1 MKKKMYPA
9 VLALALA
16 LTATACG
23 NTAGD
28 GNNVKNEQTDKNR
41 KSDTRLVS
49 VKDLEQYVKL
59 AEYKGISLDKV
70 VSVISEDDLAAQIDE
85 NLMNAAEEIS
95 GGAEM
100 GDLVTINFVG
110 TKDGEAFDGGTANNY
125 DLTLGA
131 GGMIPGFEDGIV
143 GMKKGETKDLN
154 LTFPEDYHEESFAG
168 EDVVFKIT
176 CQKVRRKAELT
187 DEWAAKQGDYKT
199 ADDYRAGVKAQMEEN
214 AQKAADEELKN
225 KAWLQ
230 VVDASEV
237 LEYPQ
242 EDIDKQKKEYK
253 KITQRFADQAEMEL
267 EEFVKSQNMTM
278 EQFEASMQQY
288 AELIVKQ
295 DLVIQAILD
304 AENISLNDEECLA
317 IQDELIKN
325 SGSKDLAEMID
336 KYGQEG
342 VDEAIGLLRVEDFI
356 LKNAKINE
364 KASGGDTTGENAEAV
379 TSEETQEPDA
389 EGEIDAELEEDGEAD
404 DDTAVVE

>member
-1 MKKKMYPA
+1 MKKKMYLA

-16 LTATACG
+16 LTVTACG
-23 NTAGD
+23 NNTGD
-28 GNNVKNEQTDKNR
+28 GSNVKNEQTDK
-41 KSDTRLVS
+41 KKADTRLVS
-49 VKDLEQYVKL
+49 VKDLEKYVKL
-59 AEYKGISLDKV
+59 GEYKGITLDKV

-85 NLMNAAEEIS
+85 NLMKAAEEIS

-154 LTFPEDYHEESFAG
+154 LTFPEDYHEPSFAG

-199 ADDYRAGVKAQMEEN
+199 ADDYRAGIKAQMEE
-214 AQKAADEELKN
+214 AARKAADEELKN
-225 KAWLQ
+225 SAWLQ
-230 VVDASEV
+230 VVDSSEV

-242 EDIDKQKKEYK
+242 EDIEKQKKEYK

-267 EEFVKSQNMTM
+267 EEFVESQNMTM

-304 AENISLNDEECLA
+304 AENISLNDEECLE

-336 KYGQEG
+336 RYGQEG

-389 EGEIDAELEEDGEAD
+389 EGEIDAELEDDSEAG

>member
-1 MKKKMYPA
+1 MKKKMYLA

-28 GNNVKNEQTDKNR
+28 GNNVKNEQMDKNR

-267 EEFVKSQNMTM
+267 EEFVESQNMTM

>member
-1 MKKKMYPA
+1 MKKKMYLA

>member
-317 IQDELIKN
+317 IQDELVKN

>member
-1 MKKKMYPA
+1 MKKKMYLA

-23 NTAGD
+23 NNTGD
-28 GNNVKNEQTDKNR
+28 GNNVKNEQTDK
-41 KSDTRLVS
+41 KKADTRLVS
-49 VKDLEQYVKL
+49 VKDLEKYVKL
-59 AEYKGISLDKV
+59 GEYKGITLDKV

-85 NLMNAAEEIS
+85 NLMKAAEEIS

-125 DLTLGA
+125 DLTLGS

-154 LTFPEDYHEESFAG
+154 LTFPEDYHEPSFAG

-187 DEWAAKQGDYKT
+187 DEWAAKQGDYKS
-199 ADDYRAGVKAQMEEN
+199 ADAYRAAIKTQMEEA
-214 AQKAADEELKN
+214 AQKAAEEELKN
-225 KAWLQ
+225 SAWLR
-230 VVDASEV
+230 VVDSSEV

-242 EDIDKQKKEYK
+242 EDIEKQKKEYR
-253 KITQRFADQAEMEL
+253 KITQRFADQAKMEL

-278 EQFEASMQQY
+278 EQFEASTQQY

-304 AENISLNDEECLA
+304 AENISLNDEECLE
-317 IQDELIKN
+317 IQEELIKN

-336 KYGQEG
+336 RYGQEG

-379 TSEETQEPDA
+379 TNEETQKPDA
-389 EGEIDAELEEDGEAD
+389 EGEIDAELEEDSDAD

>member
-1 MKKKMYPA
+1 MKKKMYLA

-23 NTAGD
+23 NNTGD
-28 GNNVKNEQTDKNR
+28 GNNVKNEQTDK
-41 KSDTRLVS
+41 KKADTRLVS
-49 VKDLEQYVKL
+49 VKDLEKYVKL
-59 AEYKGISLDKV
+59 GEYKGITLDKV

-85 NLMNAAEEIS
+85 NLMKAAEEIS

-125 DLTLGA
+125 DLTLGS

-154 LTFPEDYHEESFAG
+154 LTFPEDYHEPSFAG

-187 DEWAAKQGDYKT
+187 DEWAAKQGDYKSADAYRT
-199 ADDYRAGVKAQMEEN
+199 AIKTQMEEA
-214 AQKAADEELKN
+214 AQKAAEEELKN
-225 KAWLQ
+225 SAWLR
-230 VVDASEV
+230 VVDSSEV

-242 EDIDKQKKEYK
+242 EDIEKQKKEYR
-253 KITQRFADQAEMEL
+253 KITQRFADQAKMEL

-278 EQFEASMQQY
+278 EQFEASTQQY

-304 AENISLNDEECLA
+304 AENISLNDEECLE
-317 IQDELIKN
+317 IQEELIKN

-336 KYGQEG
+336 RYGQEG

-379 TSEETQEPDA
+379 TNEETQKPDA
-389 EGEIDAELEEDGEAD
+389 EGEIDAELEEDSDAD

>member
-1 MKKKMYPA
+1 MKKKMYLA
-9 VLALALA
+9 VLTLALA

-23 NTAGD
+23 NNTGD
-28 GNNVKNEQTDKNR
+28 GSNVKNEQTDK
-41 KSDTRLVS
+41 KKADTRLVS
-49 VKDLEQYVKL
+49 VKDLEKYVKL
-59 AEYKGISLDKV
+59 GEYKGITLDKV

-85 NLMNAAEEIS
+85 NLMKAAEEIS

-125 DLTLGA
+125 DLTLGS

-154 LTFPEDYHEESFAG
+154 LTFPEDYHEASFAG

-187 DEWAAKQGDYKT
+187 DEWAAKQGDYKS
-199 ADDYRAGVKAQMEEN
+199 ADAYRAAIKTQMEEA
-214 AQKAADEELKN
+214 AQKAAEEELKN
-225 KAWLQ
+225 SAWLR
-230 VVDASEV
+230 VVDSSEV

-242 EDIDKQKKEYK
+242 EDIEKQKKEYR
-253 KITQRFADQAEMEL
+253 KITQRFADQAKMEL

-278 EQFEASMQQY
+278 EQFEASTQQY

-304 AENISLNDEECLA
+304 AENISLNDEECLE
-317 IQDELIKN
+317 IQEELIKN

-336 KYGQEG
+336 RYGQEG

-379 TSEETQEPDA
+379 TNEETQKPDA
-389 EGEIDAELEEDGEAD
+389 EGEIDAELEEDSDAD

>member
-1 MKKKMYPA
+1 MKKKMYLA

-23 NTAGD
+23 NNTGD
-28 GNNVKNEQTDKNR
+28 GSNVKNEQTDK
-41 KSDTRLVS
+41 KKADTRLVS
-49 VKDLEQYVKL
+49 VKDLEKYVKL
-59 AEYKGISLDKV
+59 GEYKGITLDKV

-85 NLMNAAEEIS
+85 NLMKAAEEIS

-125 DLTLGA
+125 DLTLGS

-154 LTFPEDYHEESFAG
+154 LTFPEDYHEPSFAG

-187 DEWAAKQGDYKT
+187 DEWAAKQGDYKSADAYRT
-199 ADDYRAGVKAQMEEN
+199 AIKTQMEEA
-214 AQKAADEELKN
+214 AQKAAEEELKN
-225 KAWLQ
+225 SAWLR
-230 VVDASEV
+230 VVDSSEV

-242 EDIDKQKKEYK
+242 EDIEKQKKEYR
-253 KITQRFADQAEMEL
+253 KITQRFADQAKMEL

-278 EQFEASMQQY
+278 EQFEASTQQY

-304 AENISLNDEECLA
+304 AENISLNDEECLE
-317 IQDELIKN
+317 IQEELIKN

-336 KYGQEG
+336 RYGQEG

-379 TSEETQEPDA
+379 TNEETQKPDA
-389 EGEIDAELEEDGEAD
+389 EGEIDAELEEDSDAD

>member
-1 MKKKMYPA
+1 MKKKMYLA
-9 VLALALA
+9 VLTLALA

-23 NTAGD
+23 NNTGD
-28 GNNVKNEQTDKNR
+28 GSNVKNEQTDK
-41 KSDTRLVS
+41 KKADTRLVS
-49 VKDLEQYVKL
+49 VKDLEKYVKL
-59 AEYKGISLDKV
+59 GEYKGITLDKV

-85 NLMNAAEEIS
+85 NLMKAAEEIS

-125 DLTLGA
+125 DLTLGS

-154 LTFPEDYHEESFAG
+154 LTFPEDYHEPSFAG

-187 DEWAAKQGDYKT
+187 DEWAAKQGDYKS
-199 ADDYRAGVKAQMEEN
+199 ADAYRAAIKTQMEEA
-214 AQKAADEELKN
+214 AQKAAEEELKN
-225 KAWLQ
+225 SAWLR
-230 VVDASEV
+230 VVDSSEV

-242 EDIDKQKKEYK
+242 EDIEKQKKEYK

-267 EEFVKSQNMTM
+267 EEFVESQNMTM

-304 AENISLNDEECLA
+304 AENISLNDEECLE
-317 IQDELIKN
+317 IQEELIKN

-336 KYGQEG
+336 RYGQEG
-342 VDEAIGLLRVEDFI
+342 VDEAIGLLCVEDFI

-379 TSEETQEPDA
+379 TNEETQEPDA
-389 EGEIDAELEEDGEAD
+389 EGEIDAELEDDGEVD
-404 DDTAVVE
+404 DDTAVLE

>member
-49 VKDLEQYVKL
+49 IEDLEQYVKL

-267 EEFVKSQNMTM
+267 EEFVESQNMTM

>member
-1 MKKKMYPA
+1 MKKKMYLA

-23 NTAGD
+23 NNTGD
-28 GNNVKNEQTDKNR
+28 GSNVKNEQTDK
-41 KSDTRLVS
+41 KKADTRLVS
-49 VKDLEQYVKL
+49 VKDLEKYVKL
-59 AEYKGISLDKV
+59 GEYKGITLDKV

-85 NLMNAAEEIS
+85 NLMKAAEEIS

-125 DLTLGA
+125 DLTLGS

-154 LTFPEDYHEESFAG
+154 LTFPEDYHEPSFAG

-187 DEWAAKQGDYKT
+187 DEWAAKQGDYKS
-199 ADDYRAGVKAQMEEN
+199 ADAYRAAIKTQMEEA
-214 AQKAADEELKN
+214 AQKAAEEELKN
-225 KAWLQ
+225 SAWLR
-230 VVDASEV
+230 VVDSSEV

-242 EDIDKQKKEYK
+242 EDIEKQKKEYR
-253 KITQRFADQAEMEL
+253 KITQRFADQAKMEL

-278 EQFEASMQQY
+278 EQFEASTQQY

-304 AENISLNDEECLA
+304 AENISLNDEECLE
-317 IQDELIKN
+317 IQEELIKN

-336 KYGQEG
+336 RYGQEG

-379 TSEETQEPDA
+379 TNEETQKPDA
-389 EGEIDAELEEDGEAD
+389 EGEIDAELEEDSDAD

>member
-1 MKKKMYPA
+1 MKKKMYLA

-23 NTAGD
+23 NNTGD
-28 GNNVKNEQTDKNR
+28 GSNVKNEQTDK
-41 KSDTRLVS
+41 KKADTRLVS
-49 VKDLEQYVKL
+49 VKDLEKYVKL
-59 AEYKGISLDKV
+59 GEYKGITLDKV

-85 NLMNAAEEIS
+85 NLMKAAEEIS

-125 DLTLGA
+125 DLTLGS

-154 LTFPEDYHEESFAG
+154 LTFPEDYHEASFAG

-187 DEWAAKQGDYKT
+187 DEWAAKQGDYKS
-199 ADDYRAGVKAQMEEN
+199 ADAYRAAIKTQMEEA
-214 AQKAADEELKN
+214 AQKAAEEELKN
-225 KAWLQ
+225 SAWLR
-230 VVDASEV
+230 VVDSSEV

-242 EDIDKQKKEYK
+242 EDIEKQKKEYR
-253 KITQRFADQAEMEL
+253 KITQRFADQAKMEL

-278 EQFEASMQQY
+278 EQFEASTQQY

-304 AENISLNDEECLA
+304 AENISLNDEECLE
-317 IQDELIKN
+317 IQEELIKN

-336 KYGQEG
+336 RYGQEG

-379 TSEETQEPDA
+379 TNEETQKPDA
-389 EGEIDAELEEDGEAD
+389 EGEIDAELEEDSDAD

>member
-1 MKKKMYPA
+1 MKKKMYLA
-9 VLALALA
+9 VLTLALA

-23 NTAGD
+23 NNTGD
-28 GNNVKNEQTDKNR
+28 GNNVKNEQTDK
-41 KSDTRLVS
+41 KKADTRLVS
-49 VKDLEQYVKL
+49 VKDLEKYVKL
-59 AEYKGISLDKV
+59 GEYKGITLDKV

-85 NLMNAAEEIS
+85 NLMKAAEEIS
-95 GGAEM
+95 SGAEM

-125 DLTLGA
+125 DLTLGS

-154 LTFPEDYHEESFAG
+154 LTFPEDYHEPSFAG

-187 DEWAAKQGDYKT
+187 DEWAAKQGDYKS
-199 ADDYRAGVKAQMEEN
+199 ADAYRAAIKTQMEEA
-214 AQKAADEELKN
+214 AQKAAEEELKN
-225 KAWLQ
+225 SAWLR
-230 VVDASEV
+230 VVDSSEV

-242 EDIDKQKKEYK
+242 EDIEKQKKEYR
-253 KITQRFADQAEMEL
+253 KITQRFADQAKMEL

-278 EQFEASMQQY
+278 EQFEASTQQY

-304 AENISLNDEECLA
+304 AENISLNDEECLE
-317 IQDELIKN
+317 IQEELIKN

-336 KYGQEG
+336 RYGQEG

-379 TSEETQEPDA
+379 TNEETQKPDA
-389 EGEIDAELEEDGEAD
+389 EGEIDAELEEDSDAD

>member
-1 MKKKMYPA
+1 MKKKMYLA

-70 VSVISEDDLAAQIDE
+70 ISVISEDDLAAQIDE

-267 EEFVKSQNMTM
+267 EEFVESQNMTM

>member
-1 MKKKMYPA
+1 MKKKMYLA
-9 VLALALA
+9 VLTLALA

-23 NTAGD
+23 NNTGD
-28 GNNVKNEQTDKNR
+28 GNNVKNEQTDK
-41 KSDTRLVS
+41 KKADTRLVS
-49 VKDLEQYVKL
+49 VKDLEKYVKL
-59 AEYKGISLDKV
+59 GEYKGITLDKV

-85 NLMNAAEEIS
+85 NLMKAAEEIS

-125 DLTLGA
+125 DLTLGS

-154 LTFPEDYHEESFAG
+154 LTFPEDYHEPSFAG

-187 DEWAAKQGDYKT
+187 DEWAAKQGDYKS
-199 ADDYRAGVKAQMEEN
+199 ADAYRAAIKTQMEEA
-214 AQKAADEELKN
+214 AQKAAEEELKN
-225 KAWLQ
+225 SAWLR
-230 VVDASEV
+230 VVDSSEV

-242 EDIDKQKKEYK
+242 EDIEKQKKEYR
-253 KITQRFADQAEMEL
+253 KITQRFADQAKMEL

-278 EQFEASMQQY
+278 EQFEASTQQY

-304 AENISLNDEECLA
+304 AENISLSDEECLE
-317 IQDELIKN
+317 IQEELIKN

-336 KYGQEG
+336 RYGQEG

-379 TSEETQEPDA
+379 TNEETQKPDA
-389 EGEIDAELEEDGEAD
+389 EGEIDAELEEDSDAD

>member
-1 MKKKMYPA
+1 MKKKMYLA

-23 NTAGD
+23 NNTGD
-28 GNNVKNEQTDKNR
+28 GNNVKNEQTDK
-41 KSDTRLVS
+41 KKADTRLVS
-49 VKDLEQYVKL
+49 VKDLEKYVKL
-59 AEYKGISLDKV
+59 GEYKGITLDKV

-85 NLMNAAEEIS
+85 NLMKAAEEIS

-125 DLTLGA
+125 DLTLGS

-154 LTFPEDYHEESFAG
+154 LTFPEDYHEPSFAG

-187 DEWAAKQGDYKT
+187 DEWAAKQGDYKS
-199 ADDYRAGVKAQMEEN
+199 ADAYRAAIKTQMEEA
-214 AQKAADEELKN
+214 AQKAAEEELKN
-225 KAWLQ
+225 SAWLR
-230 VVDASEV
+230 VVDSSEV

-242 EDIDKQKKEYK
+242 EDIEKQKKEYR
-253 KITQRFADQAEMEL
+253 KITQRFADQAKMEL

-278 EQFEASMQQY
+278 EQFEASTQQY

-304 AENISLNDEECLA
+304 AENISLNDEECLE
-317 IQDELIKN
+317 IQEELIKN

-336 KYGQEG
+336 RYGQEG

-379 TSEETQEPDA
+379 TNEETQKLDA
-389 EGEIDAELEEDGEAD
+389 EGEIDAELEEDSDAD

>member
-1 MKKKMYPA
+1 MKKKMYLA

-23 NTAGD
+23 NNTGD
-28 GNNVKNEQTDKNR
+28 GNNVKNEQTDK
-41 KSDTRLVS
+41 KKADTRLVS
-49 VKDLEQYVKL
+49 VKDLEKYVKL
-59 AEYKGISLDKV
+59 GEYKGITLDKV

-85 NLMNAAEEIS
+85 NLMKAAEEIS

-125 DLTLGA
+125 DLTLGS

-154 LTFPEDYHEESFAG
+154 LTFPEDYHEPSFAG

-187 DEWAAKQGDYKT
+187 DEWAAKQGDYKS
-199 ADDYRAGVKAQMEEN
+199 ADAYRAAIKTQMEEA
-214 AQKAADEELKN
+214 AQKAAEEELKN
-225 KAWLQ
+225 SAWLR
-230 VVDASEV
+230 VVDSSEV

-242 EDIDKQKKEYK
+242 EDIEKQKKEYR
-253 KITQRFADQAEMEL
+253 KITQRFADQAKMEL

-278 EQFEASMQQY
+278 EQFEASTQQY

-304 AENISLNDEECLA
+304 AENISLNDEECLE
-317 IQDELIKN
+317 IQEELIKN

-336 KYGQEG
+336 RYGQEG
-342 VDEAIGLLRVEDFI
+342 VDEAIGLLR
-356 LKNAKINE
+356 LTP
-364 KASGGDTTGENAEAV
+364 SH
-379 TSEETQEPDA
+379 
-389 EGEIDAELEEDGEAD
+389 
-404 DDTAVVE
+404 

>member
-1 MKKKMYPA
+1 MKKKMYLA

-317 IQDELIKN
+317 IQDELVKN

>member
-1 MKKKMYPA
+1 MKKKMYLA

-23 NTAGD
+23 NNTGD
-28 GNNVKNEQTDKNR
+28 GSNVKNEQTDK
-41 KSDTRLVS
+41 KKADTRLVS
-49 VKDLEQYVKL
+49 VKDLEKYVKL
-59 AEYKGISLDKV
+59 GEYKGITLDKV

-85 NLMNAAEEIS
+85 NLMKAAEEIS

-125 DLTLGA
+125 DLTLGS

-154 LTFPEDYHEESFAG
+154 LTFPEDYHEPSFAG

-187 DEWAAKQGDYKT
+187 DEWAAKQGDYKS
-199 ADDYRAGVKAQMEEN
+199 ADAYRAAIKTQMEET
-214 AQKAADEELKN
+214 AQKAAEEELKN
-225 KAWLQ
+225 SAWLR
-230 VVDASEV
+230 VVDSSEV

-242 EDIDKQKKEYK
+242 EDIEKQKKEYR
-253 KITQRFADQAEMEL
+253 KITQRFADQAKMEL

-278 EQFEASMQQY
+278 EQFEASTQQY

-304 AENISLNDEECLA
+304 AENISLNDEECLE
-317 IQDELIKN
+317 IQEELIKN

-336 KYGQEG
+336 RYGQEG

-379 TSEETQEPDA
+379 TNEETQKPDA
-389 EGEIDAELEEDGEAD
+389 EGEIDAELEEDSDAD

>member
-1 MKKKMYPA
+1 MKKKMYLA

-95 GGAEM
+95 DGAEM

-267 EEFVKSQNMTM
+267 EEFVESQNMTM

>member
-267 EEFVKSQNMTM
+267 EEFVESQNMTM

>member
-1 MKKKMYPA
+1 MKKKMYLA

-23 NTAGD
+23 NNTGD
-28 GNNVKNEQTDKNR
+28 GSNVKNEQTDK
-41 KSDTRLVS
+41 KKADTRLVS
-49 VKDLEQYVKL
+49 VKDLEKYVKL
-59 AEYKGISLDKV
+59 GEYKGITLDKV

-85 NLMNAAEEIS
+85 NLMKAAEEIS

-125 DLTLGA
+125 DLTLGS

-154 LTFPEDYHEESFAG
+154 LTFPEDYHEPSFAG

-187 DEWAAKQGDYKT
+187 DEWAVKQGDYKS
-199 ADDYRAGVKAQMEEN
+199 ADAYRAAIKTQMEEA
-214 AQKAADEELKN
+214 AQKAAEEELKN
-225 KAWLQ
+225 SAWLR
-230 VVDASEV
+230 VVDSSEV

-242 EDIDKQKKEYK
+242 EDIEKQKKEYR
-253 KITQRFADQAEMEL
+253 KITQRFADQAKMEL

-278 EQFEASMQQY
+278 EQFEASTQQY

-304 AENISLNDEECLA
+304 AENISLSDEECLE
-317 IQDELIKN
+317 IQEELIKN

-336 KYGQEG
+336 RYGQEG

-379 TSEETQEPDA
+379 TNEETQKPDA
-389 EGEIDAELEEDGEAD
+389 EGEIDAELEEDSDAD

>member
-1 MKKKMYPA
+1 MKKKMYLA
-9 VLALALA
+9 VLTLALA

-23 NTAGD
+23 NNTGD
-28 GNNVKNEQTDKNR
+28 GSNVKNEQTDK
-41 KSDTRLVS
+41 KKAHTRLVS
-49 VKDLEQYVKL
+49 VKDLEKYVKL
-59 AEYKGISLDKV
+59 GEYKGITLDKV

-85 NLMNAAEEIS
+85 NLMKAAEEIS

-125 DLTLGA
+125 DLTLGS

-154 LTFPEDYHEESFAG
+154 LTFPEDYHEPSFAG

-187 DEWAAKQGDYKT
+187 DEWAAKQGDYKS
-199 ADDYRAGVKAQMEEN
+199 ADAYRAAIKTQMEEA
-214 AQKAADEELKN
+214 AQKAAEEELKN
-225 KAWLQ
+225 SAWLR
-230 VVDASEV
+230 VVDSSEV

-242 EDIDKQKKEYK
+242 EDIEKQKKEYR
-253 KITQRFADQAEMEL
+253 KITQRFADQAKMEL

-278 EQFEASMQQY
+278 EQFEASTQQY

-304 AENISLNDEECLA
+304 AENISLNDEECLE
-317 IQDELIKN
+317 IQEELIKN

-336 KYGQEG
+336 RYGQEG

-379 TSEETQEPDA
+379 TNEETQKPDA
-389 EGEIDAELEEDGEAD
+389 EGEIDAELEEDSDAD

>member
-1 MKKKMYPA
+1 MYLA
-9 VLALALA
+9 VLTLALA

-23 NTAGD
+23 NNTGD
-28 GNNVKNEQTDKNR
+28 GNNVKNEQTDK
-41 KSDTRLVS
+41 KKADTRLVS
-49 VKDLEQYVKL
+49 VKDLEKYVKL
-59 AEYKGISLDKV
+59 GEYKGITLDKV

-85 NLMNAAEEIS
+85 NLMKAAEEIS
-95 GGAEM
+95 SGAEM

-125 DLTLGA
+125 DLTLGS

-154 LTFPEDYHEESFAG
+154 LTFPEDYHEPSFAG

-187 DEWAAKQGDYKT
+187 DEWAAKQGDYKS
-199 ADDYRAGVKAQMEEN
+199 ADAYRAAIKTQMEEA
-214 AQKAADEELKN
+214 AQKAAEEELKN
-225 KAWLQ
+225 SAWLR
-230 VVDASEV
+230 VVDSSEV

-242 EDIDKQKKEYK
+242 EDIEKQKKEYR
-253 KITQRFADQAEMEL
+253 KITQRFADQAKMEL

-278 EQFEASMQQY
+278 EQFEASTQQY

-304 AENISLNDEECLA
+304 AENISLNDEECLE
-317 IQDELIKN
+317 IQEELIKN

-336 KYGQEG
+336 RYGQEG

-379 TSEETQEPDA
+379 TNEETQKPDA
-389 EGEIDAELEEDGEAD
+389 EGEIDAELEEDSDAD

>member
-1 MKKKMYPA
+1 MKKKMYLA
-9 VLALALA
+9 VLTLALA
-16 LTATACG
+16 LTVTACG
-23 NTAGD
+23 NNTGD
-28 GNNVKNEQTDKNR
+28 GSNVKNEQTDK
-41 KSDTRLVS
+41 KKADTRLVS
-49 VKDLEQYVKL
+49 VKDLEKYVKL
-59 AEYKGISLDKV
+59 GEYKGITLDKV

-85 NLMNAAEEIS
+85 NLMKAAEEIS

-125 DLTLGA
+125 DLTLGS

-154 LTFPEDYHEESFAG
+154 LTFPEDYHEPSFAG

-187 DEWAAKQGDYKT
+187 DEWAAKQGDYKS
-199 ADDYRAGVKAQMEEN
+199 ADAYRAAIKTQMEEA
-214 AQKAADEELKN
+214 AQKAAEEELKN
-225 KAWLQ
+225 SAWLR
-230 VVDASEV
+230 VVDSSEV

-242 EDIDKQKKEYK
+242 EDIEKQKKEYR
-253 KITQRFADQAEMEL
+253 KITQRFADQAKMEL

-278 EQFEASMQQY
+278 EQFEASTQQY

-304 AENISLNDEECLA
+304 AENISLNDEECLE
-317 IQDELIKN
+317 IQEELIKN

-336 KYGQEG
+336 RYGQEG

-379 TSEETQEPDA
+379 TNEETQKPDA
-389 EGEIDAELEEDGEAD
+389 EGEIDAELEEDSDAD

>member
-1 MKKKMYPA
+1 MKKKMYLA

-23 NTAGD
+23 NNTGD
-28 GNNVKNEQTDKNR
+28 GSNVKNEQTDK
-41 KSDTRLVS
+41 KKADTRLVS
-49 VKDLEQYVKL
+49 VKDLEKYVKL
-59 AEYKGISLDKV
+59 GEYKGITLDKV

-85 NLMNAAEEIS
+85 NLMKAAEEIS

-125 DLTLGA
+125 DLTLGS

-154 LTFPEDYHEESFAG
+154 LTFPEDYHEPSFAG

-187 DEWAAKQGDYKT
+187 DEWAAKQGDYKSADAYRT
-199 ADDYRAGVKAQMEEN
+199 AIKTQMEEA
-214 AQKAADEELKN
+214 AQKAAEEELKN
-225 KAWLQ
+225 SAWLR
-230 VVDASEV
+230 VVDSSEV

-242 EDIDKQKKEYK
+242 EDIEKQKKEYR
-253 KITQRFADQAEMEL
+253 KITQRFADQAKMEL

-278 EQFEASMQQY
+278 EQFEASTQQY

-304 AENISLNDEECLA
+304 AENISLNDEECLE
-317 IQDELIKN
+317 IQEELIKN

-336 KYGQEG
+336 RYGQEG
-342 VDEAIGLLRVEDFI
+342 VDEAIGLLCVEDFI

-379 TSEETQEPDA
+379 TNEETQKPDA
-389 EGEIDAELEEDGEAD
+389 EGEIDAELEEDSDAD

>member
-1 MKKKMYPA
+1 MKKKMYLA
-9 VLALALA
+9 VLTLALA
-16 LTATACG
+16 LTVTACG
-23 NTAGD
+23 NNTGD
-28 GNNVKNEQTDKNR
+28 GSNVKNEQTDK
-41 KSDTRLVS
+41 KKADTRLVS
-49 VKDLEQYVKL
+49 VKDLEKYVKL
-59 AEYKGISLDKV
+59 GEYKGITLDKV

-85 NLMNAAEEIS
+85 NLMKAAEEIS

-110 TKDGEAFDGGTANNY
+110 TKDGKAFDGGTANNY
-125 DLTLGA
+125 DLTLGS

-154 LTFPEDYHEESFAG
+154 LTFPEDYHEPSFAG

-187 DEWAAKQGDYKT
+187 DEWAAKQGDYKS
-199 ADDYRAGVKAQMEEN
+199 ADAYRAAIKTQMEEA
-214 AQKAADEELKN
+214 AQKAAEEELKN
-225 KAWLQ
+225 SAWLR
-230 VVDASEV
+230 VVDSSEV

-242 EDIDKQKKEYK
+242 EDIEKQKKEYR
-253 KITQRFADQAEMEL
+253 KITQRFADQAKMEL

-278 EQFEASMQQY
+278 EQFEASTQQY

-304 AENISLNDEECLA
+304 AENISLSDEECLE
-317 IQDELIKN
+317 IQEELIKN

-336 KYGQEG
+336 RYGQEG

-379 TSEETQEPDA
+379 TNEETQKPDA
-389 EGEIDAELEEDGEAD
+389 EGEIDAELEEDSDAD

>member
-1 MKKKMYPA
+1 MKKKMYLA
-9 VLALALA
+9 VLTLALA

-23 NTAGD
+23 NNTGD
-28 GNNVKNEQTDKNR
+28 GNNVKNEQTDK
-41 KSDTRLVS
+41 KKADTRLVS
-49 VKDLEQYVKL
+49 VKDLEKYVKL
-59 AEYKGISLDKV
+59 GEYKGITLDKV

-85 NLMNAAEEIS
+85 NLMKAAEEIS

-125 DLTLGA
+125 DLTLGS

-154 LTFPEDYHEESFAG
+154 LTFPEDYHEPSFAG

-187 DEWAAKQGDYKT
+187 DEWAAKQGDYKSADAYRT
-199 ADDYRAGVKAQMEEN
+199 AIKTQMEEA
-214 AQKAADEELKN
+214 AQKAAEEELKN
-225 KAWLQ
+225 SAWLR
-230 VVDASEV
+230 VVDSSEV

-242 EDIDKQKKEYK
+242 EDIEKQKKEYR
-253 KITQRFADQAEMEL
+253 KITQRFADQAKMEL

-278 EQFEASMQQY
+278 EQFEASTQQY

-304 AENISLNDEECLA
+304 AENISLNDEECLE
-317 IQDELIKN
+317 IQEELIKN

-336 KYGQEG
+336 RYGQEG

-379 TSEETQEPDA
+379 TNEETQKPDA
-389 EGEIDAELEEDGEAD
+389 EGEIDAELEEDSDAD

>member
-1 MKKKMYPA
+1 MKKKMYLA

-100 GDLVTINFVG
+100 GDLVTINYVG

-317 IQDELIKN
+317 IQDELVKN

-364 KASGGDTTGENAEAV
+364 KALGGDTTGENAEAV

>member
-1 MKKKMYPA
+1 MKKKMYLA

-154 LTFPEDYHEESFAG
+154 LTFPEDYYEESFAG

>member
-1 MKKKMYPA
+1 MKKKMYLA

-23 NTAGD
+23 NNTGD
-28 GNNVKNEQTDKNR
+28 GNNVKNEQTDK
-41 KSDTRLVS
+41 KKADTRLVS
-49 VKDLEQYVKL
+49 VKDLEKYVKL
-59 AEYKGISLDKV
+59 GEYKVITLDKV

-85 NLMNAAEEIS
+85 NLMKAAEEIS

-125 DLTLGA
+125 DLTLGS

-154 LTFPEDYHEESFAG
+154 LTFPEDYHEPSFAG

-187 DEWAAKQGDYKT
+187 DEWAAKQGDYKS
-199 ADDYRAGVKAQMEEN
+199 ADAYRAAIKTQMEEA
-214 AQKAADEELKN
+214 AQKAAEEELKN
-225 KAWLQ
+225 SAWLR
-230 VVDASEV
+230 VVDSSEV

-242 EDIDKQKKEYK
+242 EDIEKQKKEYR
-253 KITQRFADQAEMEL
+253 KITQRFADQAKMEL

-278 EQFEASMQQY
+278 EQFEASTQQY

-304 AENISLNDEECLA
+304 AENISLNDEECLE
-317 IQDELIKN
+317 IQEELIKN

-336 KYGQEG
+336 RYGQEG

-379 TSEETQEPDA
+379 TNEETQKPDA
-389 EGEIDAELEEDGEAD
+389 EGEIDAELEEDSDAD

>member
-1 MKKKMYPA
+1 MYLA

-23 NTAGD
+23 NNTGD
-28 GNNVKNEQTDKNR
+28 GSNVKNEQTDK
-41 KSDTRLVS
+41 KKADTRLVS
-49 VKDLEQYVKL
+49 VKDLEKYVKL
-59 AEYKGISLDKV
+59 GEYKGITLDKV

-85 NLMNAAEEIS
+85 NLMKAAEEIS

-125 DLTLGA
+125 DLTLGS

-154 LTFPEDYHEESFAG
+154 LTFPEDYHEPSFAG

-187 DEWAAKQGDYKT
+187 DEWAAKQGDYKS
-199 ADDYRAGVKAQMEEN
+199 ADAYRAAIKTQMEEA
-214 AQKAADEELKN
+214 AQKAAEEELKN
-225 KAWLQ
+225 SAWLR
-230 VVDASEV
+230 VVDSSEV

-242 EDIDKQKKEYK
+242 EDIEKQKKEYR
-253 KITQRFADQAEMEL
+253 KITQRFADQAKMEL

-278 EQFEASMQQY
+278 EQFEASTQQY

-304 AENISLNDEECLA
+304 AENISLNDEECLE
-317 IQDELIKN
+317 IQEELIKN

-336 KYGQEG
+336 RYGQEG

-379 TSEETQEPDA
+379 TNEETQKPDA
-389 EGEIDAELEEDGEAD
+389 EGEIDAELEEDSDAD

>member
-1 MKKKMYPA
+1 MKKKMYLA
-9 VLALALA
+9 VLTLALA

-23 NTAGD
+23 NNTGD
-28 GNNVKNEQTDKNR
+28 GSNVKNEQTDK
-41 KSDTRLVS
+41 KKAHTRLVS
-49 VKDLEQYVKL
+49 VKDLEKYVKL
-59 AEYKGISLDKV
+59 GEYKGITLDKV

-85 NLMNAAEEIS
+85 NLMKAAEEIS

-125 DLTLGA
+125 DLTLGS

-154 LTFPEDYHEESFAG
+154 LTFPEDYHEASFAG

-187 DEWAAKQGDYKT
+187 DEWAAKQGDYKS
-199 ADDYRAGVKAQMEEN
+199 ADAYRAAIKTQMEEA
-214 AQKAADEELKN
+214 AQKAAEEELKN
-225 KAWLQ
+225 SAWLR
-230 VVDASEV
+230 VVDSSEV

-242 EDIDKQKKEYK
+242 EDIEKQKKEYR
-253 KITQRFADQAEMEL
+253 KITQRFADQAKMEL

-278 EQFEASMQQY
+278 EQFEASTQQY

-304 AENISLNDEECLA
+304 AENISLNDEECLE
-317 IQDELIKN
+317 IQEELIKN

-336 KYGQEG
+336 RYGQEG

-379 TSEETQEPDA
+379 TNEETQKPDA
-389 EGEIDAELEEDGEAD
+389 EGEIDAELEEDSDAD

>member
-1 MKKKMYPA
+1 MKKKMYLA

-28 GNNVKNEQTDKNR
+28 RNNVKNEQTDKNR

-267 EEFVKSQNMTM
+267 EEFVESQNMTM

>member
-1 MKKKMYPA
+1 MKKKMYLA

-143 GMKKGETKDLN
+143 GMKKGETKALN

>member
-1 MKKKMYPA
+1 MKKKMYLA

-23 NTAGD
+23 NNTGD
-28 GNNVKNEQTDKNR
+28 GSNVKNEQTDK
-41 KSDTRLVS
+41 KKADTRLVS
-49 VKDLEQYVKL
+49 VKDLEKYVKL
-59 AEYKGISLDKV
+59 GEYKGITLDKV

-85 NLMNAAEEIS
+85 NLMKAAEEIS

-125 DLTLGA
+125 DLTLGS

-154 LTFPEDYHEESFAG
+154 LTFPEDYHEPSFAG

-187 DEWAAKQGDYKT
+187 DEWAAKQGDYKS
-199 ADDYRAGVKAQMEEN
+199 ADAYRAAIKTQMEEA
-214 AQKAADEELKN
+214 AQKAAEEELKN
-225 KAWLQ
+225 SAWLR
-230 VVDASEV
+230 VVDSSEV

-242 EDIDKQKKEYK
+242 EDIEKQKKEYR
-253 KITQRFADQAEMEL
+253 KITQRFADQAKMEL

-278 EQFEASMQQY
+278 EQFEASTQQY

-304 AENISLNDEECLA
+304 AENISLNDEECLE
-317 IQDELIKN
+317 IQEELIKN

-336 KYGQEG
+336 RYGQEG
-342 VDEAIGLLRVEDFI
+342 VDEAIGLLCVEDFI

-379 TSEETQEPDA
+379 TNEETQKPDA
-389 EGEIDAELEEDGEAD
+389 EGEIDAELEEDSDAD